1 MSGFSPEVRAYLL
14 ARANGRCE
22 ADSPECLGGADNCHH
37 RKPRGMGGTKRE
49 WVNRASNGL
58 VLCGS
63 GTTGCHGYFESHR
76 DLAVERGII
85 LPSGLLP
92 WQTPVYLDREWFLLD
107 DHGGR
112 FLITLPPGAEPPYS
126 HTRPQ

>member
-14 ARANGRCE
+14 ARANERCE
-22 ADSPECLGGADNCHH
+22 NCGGPPDNCHH
-37 RKPRGMGGTKRE
+37 RTPRGMGGTKRE

-76 DLAVERGII
+76 DQAVERGII
-85 LPSGLLP
+85 LPTGSWP
-92 WQTPVYLDREWFLLD
+92 WQTPVRLRGEWRLLD
-107 DHGGR
+107 DHGGYV
-112 FLITLPPGAEPPYS
+112 LITMPGGL
-126 HTRPQ
+126 R